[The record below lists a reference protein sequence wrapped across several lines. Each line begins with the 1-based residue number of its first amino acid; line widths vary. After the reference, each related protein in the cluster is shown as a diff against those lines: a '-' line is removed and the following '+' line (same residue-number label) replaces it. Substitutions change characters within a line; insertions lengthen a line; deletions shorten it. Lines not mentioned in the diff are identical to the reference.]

1 MIMCI
6 NDEFIK
12 SVTDY
17 ILSVLDEKVTLVP
30 LEKCISDAIPIA
42 VTQGFN
48 LYKGKLLGRAVVF
61 ALTHDGNDKSP
72 AQLKRIFNLVEN
84 KCECPV
90 ILVTDNIASYNVVRL
105 TSQRSNF
112 IIPKKQMF
120 IPSLL
125 IDLKKAKATGSD
137 IKETIPPM
145 AQCILLYHL
154 EIKSI
159 DRFDGNLSSLIRD
172 RQSFIAMAERKRFGF
187 T

>member
-1 MIMCI
+1 MCN

-12 SVTDY
+12 LVTDY
-17 ILSVLDEKVTLVP
+17 VLSVLDEKVTLVP
-30 LEKCISDAIPIA
+30 LEKCISDTIPIA
-42 VTQGFN
+42 VTQSFN
-48 LYKGKLLGRAVVF
+48 LYKVELLGHAVVF
-61 ALTHDGNDKSP
+61 ALTHDGNEISP
-72 AQLKRIFNLVEN
+72 AQLKRTFNLIEH

-90 ILVTDNIASYNVVRL
+90 VLVTDNIASYNVGRL

-125 IDLKKAKATGSD
+125 IDLKKAKATGID

-145 AQCILLYHL
+145 AQCLLLYNL

-159 DRFDGNLSSLIRD
+159 DRW
-172 RQSFIAMAERKRFGF
+172 
-187 T
+187 